1 MKPSIEKLKKFFKLE
16 EERGYDDKAV
26 MGGLEGI
33 LDSWIA
39 DARADGI
46 GEDLIKVV
54 SSRLRD
60 YQRLSKVSRE
70 EILNG
75 LWKRISQEFDLDSL
89 QKLPKHA
96 SEPRK
101 QRTKKQETQISKPEI
116 VKSIPSS
123 SSLLIVETTDD
134 HLAALDAPVSVL
146 QGIGPKYAK
155 GLSKIGVLTLS
166 DLLYHFPRRYDDY
179 SKLKTINRLRYGE
192 QVTLIGT
199 VQSSQ
204 TRKLQGGKL
213 KLVEA
218 IISDGSGA
226 IRATWFNQPWI
237 QQYLRSGSQ
246 VVLAGKI
253 DQYLGRLTLNNPEL
267 EQLDQ
272 ENLHTNRIVPVYPLT
287 SSIRQKKLRSIINQV
302 VSYWAPRIKDY
313 LPENIKTGEN
323 LMDLQS
329 ALLQIHFPD
338 SMDSLEAART
348 RLAFDEIFMLQ
359 LGVLEQKWAW
369 QNQIARIYQAEDYW
383 INERLNNLPFSLTK
397 AQKSALGDIL
407 KDLSSGHP
415 MNRLLQGDVGSGKTI
430 VAALA
435 IAVVTSQKGQA
446 ALMAPTSILAEQH
459 YKTITRTLSQSDAV
473 LMPSQIRLLVG
484 ATPAAE
490 KEEII
495 NNLANGSIKVIIGT
509 HALIEEPIHFQNLQL
524 AVIDEQHRFG
534 VEQRAALRE
543 KGKNPH
549 ILVMTATPIPRS
561 LSLTI
566 YGDLDIS
573 IIDEMPPG
581 RQEIVTRLLS
591 PIQHEIA
598 YRLIQREVGKG
609 RQVYM
614 VYPLIDESS
623 LSEFKAAVKEHK
635 RLQDEIFPN
644 YRIGLLHGRLK
655 PSEKEVIM
663 ARFRDGDYDI
673 LVTTSVIEVG
683 VDVPNATVMII
694 EGANRF
700 GLAQLHQFRGRVG
713 RGEDKS
719 YCILIPQNE
728 DAIENERLKA
738 IVETN
743 DGFVLA
749 EKDLE
754 QRGPGEFLGTR
765 QSGYTNLR
773 LASITDTKLIQK
785 ARHQALKLFE
795 SDPKFQSPEHQLLRK
810 AMRKFW
816 GENHDYGEI
825 S

>member
-96 SEPRK
+96 SEPPK
-101 QRTKKQETQISKPEI
+101 QRTKKQKTQVSKPEI
-116 VKSIPSS
+116 VKPIPSS
-123 SSLLIVETTDD
+123 SSLLIVETPDD

-473 LMPSQIRLLVG
+473 LMPNQIRLLVG

-623 LSEFKAAVKEHK
+623 LSDFKAAVKEHK

-785 ARHQALKLFE
+785 ARRQALKLFE

-816 GENHDYGEI
+816 GENYNYGEI